1 MKNPGSRAL
10 RVVSAFQGGGGVSV
24 KISASEPLH
33 PENRVQ
39 KNRAARKMLTMRF
52 MRAAFQL
59 SSSSIFILL

>member
-1 MKNPGSRAL
+1 MKNPESSAL
-10 RVVSAFQGGGGVSV
+10 RVVSAFQGDGGVSV

-52 MRAAFQL
+52 TKYSFQL
-59 SSSSIFILL
+59 SSSSIFILV